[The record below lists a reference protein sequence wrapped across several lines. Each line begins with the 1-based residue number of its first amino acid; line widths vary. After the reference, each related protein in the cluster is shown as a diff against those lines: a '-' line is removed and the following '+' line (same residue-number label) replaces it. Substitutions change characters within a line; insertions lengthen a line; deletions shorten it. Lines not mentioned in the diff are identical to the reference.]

1 MMNLSDQ
8 PSKYYHESAITKF
21 AAYGNLYRLR
31 HDDSSVT
38 YFNFSEEPRTVNG
51 QYTTGF
57 NYSYSVT
64 FDFEENFDTYFYI
77 DWMSQYHWVC
87 NFFIFAYLSFIFL
100 MQKYMKN
107 RERFELRTQ
116 LAVWNICLAVFSTI
130 GAIRTSLEMLHLLNT
145 YGFKFCVCFSGKTFL
160 DNRVGG
166 FWNWMFTLSKVPELG
181 DTVFI
186 VLRKQPLIF
195 LHWYH
200 HVTVLLY
207 AWYSYS
213 DYIATAR
220 WFVCMNYLVH
230 SVMYSYYALKALKFK
245 VSRYVAMFI
254 TTAQLAQ
261 MIMGAAVNIWAY
273 QVKQAGNECHVSY
286 ENIKISLIM
295 YTSYFVLF
303 AHFFR
308 RAYMKK
314 PVTTDQKPITNGVSN
329 GAYHYDKSK
338 KGKFE

>member
-1 MMNLSDQ
+1 M
-8 PSKYYHESAITKF
+8 F
-21 AAYGNLYRLR
+21 ATRCGVKDLTAFVYL
-31 HDDSSVT
+31 DS
-38 YFNFSEEPRTVNG
+38 
-51 QYTTGF
+51 
-57 NYSYSVT
+57 
-64 FDFEENFDTYFYI
+64 
-77 DWMSQYHWVC
+77 
-87 NFFIFAYLSFIFL
+87 
-100 MQKYMKN
+100 
-107 RERFELRTQ
+107 
-116 LAVWNICLAVFSTI
+116 
-130 GAIRTSLEMLHLLNT
+130 
-145 YGFKFCVCFSGKTFL
+145 FL

-230 SVMYSYYALKALKFK
+230 SIMYSYYALKALKFR
-245 VSRYVAMFI
+245 VPRWIAMSI

-261 MIMGAAVNIWAY
+261 MVMGATVNIWAY

-286 ENIKISLIM
+286 DNIKISLLM
-295 YTSYFVLF
+295 YISYFVLF
-303 AHFFR
+303 ARFFR
-308 RAYMKK
+308 RAYVGANSKHH
-314 PVTTDQKPITNGVSN
+314 QASNGVVQQ
-329 GAYHYDKSK
+329 AK
-338 KGKFE
+338 KGSQEALAAYDTGKTSKGKLD

>member
-1 MMNLSDQ
+1 M
-8 PSKYYHESAITKF
+8 E
-21 AAYGNLYRLR
+21 
-31 HDDSSVT
+31 SVT
-38 YFNFSEEPRTVNG
+38 MP
-51 QYTTGF
+51 
-57 NYSYSVT
+57 NYSYV
-64 FDFEENFDTYFYI
+64 FKFEEDFDTLEKRRWMRENWMMCFYYI
-77 DWMSQYHWVC
+77 G
-87 NFFIFAYLSFIFL
+87 AYMIVIYGGQLY
-100 MQKYMKN
+100 MQT
-107 RERFELRTQ
+107 RPRFELRIP
-116 LAVWNICLAVFSTI
+116 LFMWNVFLAVFSI
-130 GAIRTSLEMLHLLNT
+130 WGAYRSAPELLYVLNNH
-145 YGFKFCVCFSGKTFL
+145 GFHYSVCIPGPSFL

-230 SVMYSYYALKALKFK
+230 SVMYSYYALKALKFR
-245 VSRYVAMFI
+245 VPRWISMGI

-261 MIMGAAVNIWAY
+261 MVMGAAVNIWAY

-286 ENIKISLIM
+286 DNIKISLLM
-295 YTSYFVLF
+295 YISYFVLF
-303 AHFFR
+303 AHFFC
-308 RAYMKK
+308 RAYVVKSEK
-314 PVTTDQKPITNGVSN
+314 QV
-329 GAYHYDKSK
+329 GAAQDK
-338 KGKFE
+338 KGSLAYEGKSTKGKVE

>member
-1 MMNLSDQ
+1 M
-8 PSKYYHESAITKF
+8 E
-21 AAYGNLYRLR
+21 
-31 HDDSSVT
+31 SVT
-38 YFNFSEEPRTVNG
+38 MP
-51 QYTTGF
+51 
-57 NYSYSVT
+57 NYSYV
-64 FDFEENFDTYFYI
+64 FKFEEDFDTLEKRRWMRENWMMCFYYI
-77 DWMSQYHWVC
+77 G
-87 NFFIFAYLSFIFL
+87 AYMIVIYGGQLY
-100 MQKYMKN
+100 MQT
-107 RERFELRTQ
+107 RPRFELRIP
-116 LAVWNICLAVFSTI
+116 LFMWNVFLAVFSI
-130 GAIRTSLEMLHLLNT
+130 WGAYRSAPELLYVLNNHGFHYSVCIPGPSLYLHPHK
-145 YGFKFCVCFSGKTFL
+145 YSKTCEDTFDQICFL

-230 SVMYSYYALKALKFK
+230 SVMYSYYALKALKFR
-245 VSRYVAMFI
+245 VPRWISMGI

-261 MIMGAAVNIWAY
+261 MVMGAAVNIWAY

-286 ENIKISLIM
+286 DNIKISLLM
-295 YTSYFVLF
+295 YISYFVLF
-303 AHFFR
+303 AHFFC
-308 RAYMKK
+308 RAYVVKSDK
-314 PVTTDQKPITNGVSN
+314 QV
-329 GAYHYDKSK
+329 GAAQDK
-338 KGKFE
+338 KGSLSYEGKSTKGKVE

>member
-1 MMNLSDQ
+1 M
-8 PSKYYHESAITKF
+8 E
-21 AAYGNLYRLR
+21 
-31 HDDSSVT
+31 SVT
-38 YFNFSEEPRTVNG
+38 MP
-51 QYTTGF
+51 
-57 NYSYSVT
+57 NYSYV
-64 FDFEENFDTYFYI
+64 FKFEEDFDTLEKRRWMKENWIISFYYI
-77 DWMSQYHWVC
+77 G
-87 NFFIFAYLSFIFL
+87 AYMIVIYCGQLY
-100 MQKYMKN
+100 MQT
-107 RERFELRTQ
+107 RPRFELRIP
-116 LAVWNICLAVFSTI
+116 LFVWNVFLALFSI
-130 GAIRTSLEMLHLLNT
+130 WGAYRSAPELLYVLNQF
-145 YGFKFCVCFSGKTFL
+145 GFRYSVCIPGPSFL

-230 SVMYSYYALKALKFK
+230 SAMYSYYALKALKFR
-245 VSRYVAMFI
+245 VPRWIAMSI

-261 MIMGAAVNIWAY
+261 MVMGAAVNIWAY

-286 ENIKISLIM
+286 DNIKISLLM

-303 AHFFR
+303 ARFFR
-308 RAYMKK
+308 RAYVVNPKQTGSQ
-314 PVTTDQKPITNGVSN
+314 PP
-329 GAYHYDKSK
+329 K
-338 KGKFE
+338 KGQESLAYEGKSTKGKLE

>member
-1 MMNLSDQ
+1 M
-8 PSKYYHESAITKF
+8 E
-21 AAYGNLYRLR
+21 
-31 HDDSSVT
+31 SVT
-38 YFNFSEEPRTVNG
+38 MP
-51 QYTTGF
+51 
-57 NYSYSVT
+57 NYSYV
-64 FDFEENFDTYFYI
+64 FKFEEDFDTLEKRRWMRENWMMCFYYI
-77 DWMSQYHWVC
+77 G
-87 NFFIFAYLSFIFL
+87 AYMIVIYGGQLY
-100 MQKYMKN
+100 MQT
-107 RERFELRTQ
+107 RPRFELRIP
-116 LAVWNICLAVFSTI
+116 LFMWNVFLAVFSI
-130 GAIRTSLEMLHLLNT
+130 WGAYRSAPELLYVLNNH
-145 YGFKFCVCFSGKTFL
+145 GFHYSVCIPGPSFL

-230 SVMYSYYALKALKFK
+230 SVMYSYYALKALKFR
-245 VSRYVAMFI
+245 VPRWISMGI

-261 MIMGAAVNIWAY
+261 MVMGAAVNIWAY

-286 ENIKISLIM
+286 DNIKISLLM
-295 YTSYFVLF
+295 YISYFVLF
-303 AHFFR
+303 AHFFC
-308 RAYMKK
+308 RAYVVKSDK
-314 PVTTDQKPITNGVSN
+314 QVGV
-329 GAYHYDKSK
+329 AQDK
-338 KGKFE
+338 KGSLAYEGKSTKGKVE

>member
-1 MMNLSDQ
+1 VVPEPASPACNMMVINKLE
-8 PSKYYHESAITKF
+8 Y
-21 AAYGNLYRLR
+21 N
-31 HDDSSVT
+31 DSIDM
-38 YFNFSEEPRTVNG
+38 P
-51 QYTTGF
+51 
-57 NYSYSVT
+57 NYSYV
-64 FDFEENFDTYFYI
+64 FKFEEDFEINGQRE
-77 DWMSQYHWVC
+77 WMRDNWK
-87 NFFIFAYLSFIFL
+87 LSFYYATAYVIIIYLGRTYMHTRARYELRKPLVYWNIFL
-100 MQKYMKN
+100 AL
-107 RERFELRTQ
+107 FS
-116 LAVWNICLAVFSTI
+116 VW
-130 GAIRTSLEMLHLLNT
+130 GAWRSIPEIVHVLQN
-145 YGFKFCVCFSGKTFL
+145 YGFLYSVCIPGPSFL

-207 AWYSYS
+207 TWYSYS

-230 SVMYSYYALKALKFK
+230 SVMYSYYALRALKYRVPK
-245 VSRYVAMFI
+245 IIAMFI
-254 TTAQLAQ
+254 TTSQLAQ
-261 MIMGAAVNIWAY
+261 MVMGAAVNIWAY

-286 ENIKISLIM
+286 DNIKISLIM
-295 YTSYFVLF
+295 YSSYFVLF

-314 PVTTDQKPITNGVSN
+314 PDATKYIK
-329 GAYHYDKSK
+329 DK
-338 KGKFE
+338 KFE

>member
-1 MMNLSDQ
+1 MIRLILRWDFLLLA
-8 PSKYYHESAITKF
+8 KLVAF
-21 AAYGNLYRLR
+21 APCTRHCTRSTDAKEKRVVYGRWWVDAVRCALKAPVYAGEWEVVYGALLR
-31 HDDSSVT
+31 NTFGVHAS
-38 YFNFSEEPRTVNG
+38 RT
-51 QYTTGF
+51 
-57 NYSYSVT
+57 
-64 FDFEENFDTYFYI
+64 
-77 DWMSQYHWVC
+77 
-87 NFFIFAYLSFIFL
+87 L
-100 MQKYMKN
+100 
-107 RERFELRTQ
+107 
-116 LAVWNICLAVFSTI
+116 VFSSFETPEI
-130 GAIRTSLEMLHLLNT
+130 NHL
-145 YGFKFCVCFSGKTFL
+145 YMQDFL

-273 QVKQAGNECHVSY
+273 QVKEAGNECHVSY

-314 PVTTDQKPITNGVSN
+314 PVTADQKPITNGVSN

-338 KGKFE
+338 KGSKFE

>member
-1 MMNLSDQ
+1 MAIEPEVDNRGF
-8 PSKYYHESAITKF
+8 HRNSAIVKF
-21 AAYGNLYRLR
+21 AEYGDNYRLVY
-31 HDDSSVT
+31 DNSTVQ
-38 YFNFSEEPRTVNG
+38 YFNFSQPPTFIDG
-51 QYTTGF
+51 TYKTGY
-57 NYSYSVT
+57 NHTYDLT
-64 FDFEENFDTYFYI
+64 FDFENKFDTYFYVN
-77 DWMSQYHWVC
+77 WMSQYHWVC
-87 NFFIFAYLSFIFL
+87 NFFIAAYLLFIFA
-100 MQKYMKN
+100 MSRYM
-107 RERFELRTQ
+107 RDRPRFELRKQ
-116 LAVWNICLAVFSTI
+116 LVVWNIFLALFSI
-130 GAIRTSLEMLHLLNT
+130 GGAIRTSPEMLHLLHD
-145 YGFKFCVCFSGKTFL
+145 YGFNFCVCFSGRTFL

-207 AWYSYS
+207 TWYSYS

-230 SVMYSYYALKALKFK
+230 SIMYSYYALKALRFR
-245 VSRYVAMFI
+245 VPRFVAMFI

-261 MIMGAAVNIWAY
+261 MVMGSAVNIWAY

-314 PVTTDQKPITNGVSN
+314 PTLGDQQKLKNIDAPSFE
-329 GAYHYDKSK
+329 YK
-338 KGKFE
+338 KGKLE

>member
-1 MMNLSDQ
+1 MTHRHYKLRWGDNT
-8 PSKYYHESAITKF
+8 IF
-21 AAYGNLYRLR
+21 ALTQNNQTVIYDLTVPPRQENGHYVTSTNYTYGF
-31 HDDSSVT
+31 T
-38 YFNFSEEPRTVNG
+38 FNFEEEFEVKDYTGWMMVNWWHSIIWTSM
-51 QYTTGF
+51 YV
-57 NYSYSVT
+57 S
-64 FDFEENFDTYFYI
+64 
-77 DWMSQYHWVC
+77 
-87 NFFIFAYLSFIFL
+87 FIFAGQYF
-100 MQKYMKN
+100 MRVRPK
-107 RERFELRTQ
+107 FELRGI
-116 LAVWNICLAVFSTI
+116 LVVWNIFLAVFSTM
-130 GAIRTSLEMLHLLNT
+130 GALRTAPEMVHLLYN
-145 YGFKFCVCFSGKTFL
+145 YGLGFTVCISGKPFL

-230 SVMYSYYALKALKFK
+230 SVMYSYYALKALKFR
-245 VSRYVAMFI
+245 VPRWVAMSI

-286 ENIKISLIM
+286 DNIKISLLM

-303 AHFFR
+303 ARFFR
-308 RAYMKK
+308 RAYVVNPKQ
-314 PVTTDQKPITNGVSN
+314 V
-329 GAYHYDKSK
+329 GAQPAK
-338 KGKFE
+338 KGQESLAYEGKSSKGKLE

>member
-1 MMNLSDQ
+1 MEPLHKFRWGDGTVFALTENNKTVIYDLTVPPRQ
-8 PSKYYHESAITKF
+8 ENGVYYTAT
-21 AAYGNLYRLR
+21 
-31 HDDSSVT
+31 
-38 YFNFSEEPRTVNG
+38 
-51 QYTTGF
+51 
-57 NYSYSVT
+57 NYSYSYT
-64 FDFEENFDTYFYI
+64 FNFEEEFEVKDYTG
-77 DWMSQYHWVC
+77 WMRVNWWHSIIWTSMYV
-87 NFFIFAYLSFIFL
+87 FFIFAGQRY
-100 MQKYMKN
+100 MQN
-107 RERFELRTQ
+107 RHRFELRSY
-116 LAVWNICLAVFSTI
+116 LVVWNILLAVFSTM
-130 GAIRTSLEMLHLLNT
+130 GALRTVPEMFHILKD
-145 YGFKFCVCFSGKTFL
+145 YGFSFSTCISGKPFL

-230 SVMYSYYALKALKFK
+230 SVMYSYYALKALKFR
-245 VSRYVAMFI
+245 VPRWISMGI

-261 MIMGAAVNIWAY
+261 MVMGAAVNIWAY

-286 ENIKISLIM
+286 DNIKISLLM
-295 YTSYFVLF
+295 YISYFVLF
-303 AHFFR
+303 AHFFC
-308 RAYMKK
+308 RAYVVKGDK
-314 PVTTDQKPITNGVSN
+314 QV
-329 GAYHYDKSK
+329 GAAQDK
-338 KGKFE
+338 KGSLAYEGKSTKGKVE

>member
-1 MMNLSDQ
+1 MD
-8 PSKYYHESAITKF
+8 
-21 AAYGNLYRLR
+21 
-31 HDDSSVT
+31 SVT
-38 YFNFSEEPRTVNG
+38 MP
-51 QYTTGF
+51 
-57 NYSYSVT
+57 NYSYV
-64 FDFEENFDTYFYI
+64 FKFEEDFDTLEKRRWMRENWMMCFYYI
-77 DWMSQYHWVC
+77 G
-87 NFFIFAYLSFIFL
+87 AYMIVIYGGKLY
-100 MQKYMKN
+100 MQS
-107 RERFELRTQ
+107 RPRLELR
-116 LAVWNICLAVFSTI
+116 LPLFMWNVFLAVFSMW
-130 GAIRTSLEMLHLLNT
+130 GAYRSAPELLYVLNK
-145 YGFKFCVCFSGKTFL
+145 YGFRYSVCIPGPSFL

-230 SVMYSYYALKALKFK
+230 SVMYSYYALKALRFR
-245 VSRYVAMFI
+245 VPRWVAMSI

-286 ENIKISLIM
+286 DNIKVSLLM

-308 RAYMKK
+308 RAYVVNPKQ
-314 PVTTDQKPITNGVSN
+314 V
-329 GAYHYDKSK
+329 GARLAK
-338 KGKFE
+338 KGQESLVYEGKSSKGKLE

>member
-1 MMNLSDQ
+1 MSSSSGNMEYLKVDWHNPETTVFPIKTMNTTTVYDLSK
-8 PSKYYHESAITKF
+8 PNEIIGGYYTLAT
-21 AAYGNLYRLR
+21 
-31 HDDSSVT
+31 
-38 YFNFSEEPRTVNG
+38 
-51 QYTTGF
+51 
-57 NYSYSVT
+57 NYSYGYTFAFENT
-64 FDFEENFDTYFYI
+64 FDPRWSTGWWRDNWWTAFFWIGAYI
-77 DWMSQYHWVC
+77 TFIYGGQY
-87 NFFIFAYLSFIFL
+87 I
-100 MQKYMKN
+100 MKD
-107 RERFELRTQ
+107 RPRFELRKI
-116 LAVWNICLAVFSTI
+116 LCVWNIVLAVFSTM
-130 GAIRTSLEMLHLLNT
+130 GALRMTPEIIHLLQNF
-145 YGFKFCVCFSGKTFL
+145 GFSFSVCVAGKPFL

-230 SVMYSYYALKALKFK
+230 SVMYSYYALKAMKFR
-245 VSRYVAMFI
+245 VPRWIAMTI

-261 MIMGAAVNIWAY
+261 MIMGSAVNIWAY

-286 ENIKISLIM
+286 DNIKVSLLM
-295 YTSYFVLF
+295 YISYFVLF
-303 AHFFR
+303 ARFFR
-308 RAYMKK
+308 KAYVASPKRALGGEKA
-314 PVTTDQKPITNGVSN
+314 TNGYLAN
-329 GAYHYDKSK
+329 GKVEG
-338 KGKFE
+338 KGKVE

>member
-1 MMNLSDQ
+1 M
-8 PSKYYHESAITKF
+8 E
-21 AAYGNLYRLR
+21 
-31 HDDSSVT
+31 SVT
-38 YFNFSEEPRTVNG
+38 MP
-51 QYTTGF
+51 
-57 NYSYSVT
+57 NYSYVFKFEAD
-64 FDFEENFDTYFYI
+64 FDGDESRKWFAENWTVSFYYI
-77 DWMSQYHWVC
+77 SAYMLVIFGLQQYM
-87 NFFIFAYLSFIFL
+87 AT
-100 MQKYMKN
+100 
-107 RERFELRTQ
+107 RPRFELKGILFIWNVS
-116 LAVWNICLAVFSTI
+116 LAAFSVWGTYRSAP
-130 GAIRTSLEMLHLLNT
+130 ELLYVLQN
-145 YGFKFCVCFSGKTFL
+145 YGFKYSCCIPGPSFL

-230 SVMYSYYALKALKFK
+230 SVMYSYYALKAMKFR
-245 VSRYVAMFI
+245 VPRWIAMTI

-261 MIMGAAVNIWAY
+261 MIMGSAVNIWAY

-286 ENIKISLIM
+286 DNIKVSLLM
-295 YTSYFVLF
+295 YISYFVLF
-303 AHFFR
+303 ARFFR
-308 RAYMKK
+308 KAYVASPKRALGGEKA
-314 PVTTDQKPITNGVSN
+314 TNGYLAN
-329 GAYHYDKSK
+329 GKVEG
-338 KGKFE
+338 KGKVE

>member
-1 MMNLSDQ
+1 MNSSLIHVYSEEHVGKMLVSNERTADIFTLQ
-8 PSKYYHESAITKF
+8 DKSGPVVINMTHPPYYQDGTYHT
-21 AAYGNLYRLR
+21 AYNV
-31 HDDSSVT
+31 S
-38 YFNFSEEPRTVNG
+38 YFNAL
-51 QYTTGF
+51 
-57 NYSYSVT
+57 
-64 FDFEENFDTYFYI
+64 DFETNFDSYFYVNLVGQTR
-77 DWMSQYHWVC
+77 WMAKWFMVL
-87 NFFIFAYLSFIFL
+87 YLGGIYL
-100 MQKYMKN
+100 LKKYMKT
-107 RERFELRTQ
+107 REKFDLRAP
-116 LAVWNICLAVFSTI
+116 LFLWNFCLATLSLF
-130 GAIRTSLEMLHLLNT
+130 GAIRTISELLQLINN
-145 YGFKFCVCFSGKTFL
+145 YGLTFSFCFAGKPFL

-207 AWYSYS
+207 TWYSYS

-230 SVMYSYYALKALKFK
+230 SIMYSYYALKALRFR
-245 VSRYVAMFI
+245 VPRFVAMFI

-261 MIMGAAVNIWAY
+261 MVMGSAVNIWAY

-314 PVTTDQKPITNGVSN
+314 PTLGDQQKLKNIDAPSFE
-329 GAYHYDKSK
+329 YK
-338 KGKFE
+338 KGKLE

>member
-1 MMNLSDQ
+1 MMCF
-8 PSKYYHESAITKF
+8 YYIG
-21 AAYGNLYRLR
+21 AYMIVIYGGQLY
-31 HDDSSVT
+31 
-38 YFNFSEEPRTVNG
+38 
-51 QYTTGF
+51 
-57 NYSYSVT
+57 
-64 FDFEENFDTYFYI
+64 
-77 DWMSQYHWVC
+77 
-87 NFFIFAYLSFIFL
+87 
-100 MQKYMKN
+100 MQT
-107 RERFELRTQ
+107 RPRFELRIP
-116 LAVWNICLAVFSTI
+116 LFMWNVFLAVFSI
-130 GAIRTSLEMLHLLNT
+130 WGAYRSAPELLYVLNNH
-145 YGFKFCVCFSGKTFL
+145 GFHYSVCIPGPSFL

-230 SVMYSYYALKALKFK
+230 SVMYSYYALKALKFR
-245 VSRYVAMFI
+245 VPRWISMGI

-261 MIMGAAVNIWAY
+261 MVMGAAVNIWAY

-286 ENIKISLIM
+286 DNIKISLLM
-295 YTSYFVLF
+295 YISYFVLF
-303 AHFFR
+303 AHFFC
-308 RAYMKK
+308 RAYVVKSDK
-314 PVTTDQKPITNGVSN
+314 QVGV
-329 GAYHYDKSK
+329 AQDK
-338 KGKFE
+338 KGSLAYEGKSTKGKVE

>member
-1 MMNLSDQ
+1 M
-8 PSKYYHESAITKF
+8 P
-21 AAYGNLYRLR
+21 
-31 HDDSSVT
+31 
-38 YFNFSEEPRTVNG
+38 
-51 QYTTGF
+51 
-57 NYSYSVT
+57 NYSYVFKFEKD
-64 FDFEENFDTYFYI
+64 FDNFEKRQWMKENWIISFYYI
-77 DWMSQYHWVC
+77 G
-87 NFFIFAYLSFIFL
+87 AYMLVIYGGQL
-100 MQKYMKN
+100 YMQT
-107 RERFELRTQ
+107 RPRFELKIPLFIWNVF
-116 LAVWNICLAVFSTI
+116 LALFSI
-130 GAIRTSLEMLHLLNT
+130 WGAYRSAPELLYVLNQF
-145 YGFKFCVCFSGKTFL
+145 GFRYSVCIPGPSFL

-230 SVMYSYYALKALKFK
+230 SAMYSYYALKALKFR
-245 VSRYVAMFI
+245 VPRWIAMSI

-261 MIMGAAVNIWAY
+261 MVMGAAVNIWAY

-286 ENIKISLIM
+286 DNIKISLLM

-303 AHFFR
+303 ARFFR
-308 RAYMKK
+308 RAYVVNPKQTGSQ
-314 PVTTDQKPITNGVSN
+314 PP
-329 GAYHYDKSK
+329 K
-338 KGKFE
+338 KGQESLAYEGKSTKGKLE

>member
-1 MMNLSDQ
+1 M
-8 PSKYYHESAITKF
+8 E
-21 AAYGNLYRLR
+21 
-31 HDDSSVT
+31 SVT
-38 YFNFSEEPRTVNG
+38 MP
-51 QYTTGF
+51 
-57 NYSYSVT
+57 NYSYV
-64 FDFEENFDTYFYI
+64 FKFEEDFDTLEKRRWMRENWMMCFYYI
-77 DWMSQYHWVC
+77 G
-87 NFFIFAYLSFIFL
+87 AYMIVIYGGQLY
-100 MQKYMKN
+100 MQT
-107 RERFELRTQ
+107 RPRFELRIP
-116 LAVWNICLAVFSTI
+116 LFMWNVFLAVFSI
-130 GAIRTSLEMLHLLNT
+130 WGAYRSAPELLYVLNNH
-145 YGFKFCVCFSGKTFL
+145 GFHYSVCIPGPSFL

-230 SVMYSYYALKALKFK
+230 SVMYSYYALKALKFR
-245 VSRYVAMFI
+245 VPRWISMGI

-261 MIMGAAVNIWAY
+261 MVMGAAVNIWAY

-286 ENIKISLIM
+286 DNIKISLLM
-295 YTSYFVLF
+295 YISYFVLF
-303 AHFFR
+303 AHFFC
-308 RAYMKK
+308 RAYVVKGDK
-314 PVTTDQKPITNGVSN
+314 QV
-329 GAYHYDKSK
+329 GAAQDK
-338 KGKFE
+338 KGSLAYEGKSTKGKVE

>member
-1 MMNLSDQ
+1 M
-8 PSKYYHESAITKF
+8 E
-21 AAYGNLYRLR
+21 
-31 HDDSSVT
+31 SVT
-38 YFNFSEEPRTVNG
+38 MP
-51 QYTTGF
+51 
-57 NYSYSVT
+57 NYSYV
-64 FDFEENFDTYFYI
+64 FKFEEDFDTLEKRRWMRENWMMCFYYI
-77 DWMSQYHWVC
+77 G
-87 NFFIFAYLSFIFL
+87 AYMIVIYGGQLY
-100 MQKYMKN
+100 MQT
-107 RERFELRTQ
+107 RPRFELRMP
-116 LAVWNICLAVFSTI
+116 LFMWNVFLAVFSI
-130 GAIRTSLEMLHLLNT
+130 WGAYRSAPELLYVLNNH
-145 YGFKFCVCFSGKTFL
+145 GFHYSVCIPGPSFL

-230 SVMYSYYALKALKFK
+230 SVMYSYYALKALKFR
-245 VSRYVAMFI
+245 VPRWISMGI

-261 MIMGAAVNIWAY
+261 MVMGAAVNIWAY

-286 ENIKISLIM
+286 DNIKISLLM
-295 YTSYFVLF
+295 YISYFVLF
-303 AHFFR
+303 AHFFC
-308 RAYMKK
+308 RAYVVKGDK
-314 PVTTDQKPITNGVSN
+314 QV
-329 GAYHYDKSK
+329 GASQDK
-338 KGKFE
+338 KGQVSLAYNGKSTKGKVE

>member
-1 MMNLSDQ
+1 MD
-8 PSKYYHESAITKF
+8 A
-21 AAYGNLYRLR
+21 
-31 HDDSSVT
+31 
-38 YFNFSEEPRTVNG
+38 
-51 QYTTGF
+51 
-57 NYSYSVT
+57 
-64 FDFEENFDTYFYI
+64 
-77 DWMSQYHWVC
+77 
-87 NFFIFAYLSFIFL
+87 LSF
-100 MQKYMKN
+100 
-107 RERFELRTQ
+107 
-116 LAVWNICLAVFSTI
+116 S
-130 GAIRTSLEMLHLLNT
+130 
-145 YGFKFCVCFSGKTFL
+145 FL

-230 SVMYSYYALKALKFK
+230 SAMYSYYALKALKFR
-245 VSRYVAMFI
+245 VPRWIAMSI

-261 MIMGAAVNIWAY
+261 MVMGAAVNIWAY

-286 ENIKISLIM
+286 DNIKISLLM

-303 AHFFR
+303 ARFFR
-308 RAYMKK
+308 RAYVVNPKQTGSQ
-314 PVTTDQKPITNGVSN
+314 PP
-329 GAYHYDKSK
+329 K
-338 KGKFE
+338 KGQESLAYEGKSTKGKLE

>member
-1 MMNLSDQ
+1 MF
-8 PSKYYHESAITKF
+8 IRF
-21 AAYGNLYRLR
+21 I
-31 HDDSSVT
+31 
-38 YFNFSEEPRTVNG
+38 
-51 QYTTGF
+51 
-57 NYSYSVT
+57 SYSL
-64 FDFEENFDTYFYI
+64 FY
-77 DWMSQYHWVC
+77 SNC
-87 NFFIFAYLSFIFL
+87 
-100 MQKYMKN
+100 
-107 RERFELRTQ
+107 
-116 LAVWNICLAVFSTI
+116 IC
-130 GAIRTSLEMLHLLNT
+130 SL
-145 YGFKFCVCFSGKTFL
+145 CSFL

-245 VSRYVAMFI
+245 VSRFVAMFI

-314 PVTTDQKPITNGVSN
+314 PAVSDQKLRNGDAI
-329 GAYHYDKSK
+329 AYDYDRSRQVKYD
-338 KGKFE
+338 

>member
-1 MMNLSDQ
+1 
-8 PSKYYHESAITKF
+8 
-21 AAYGNLYRLR
+21 
-31 HDDSSVT
+31 
-38 YFNFSEEPRTVNG
+38 
-51 QYTTGF
+51 
-57 NYSYSVT
+57 
-64 FDFEENFDTYFYI
+64 
-77 DWMSQYHWVC
+77 
-87 NFFIFAYLSFIFL
+87 
-100 MQKYMKN
+100 MKD
-107 RERFELRTQ
+107 RPRFELRKT
-116 LAVWNICLAVFSTI
+116 LVVWNICLAIFSI
-130 GAIRTSLEMLHLLNT
+130 GGAIRTTPEMYHLLSS
-145 YGFKFCVCFSGKTFL
+145 YGFNFCVCFSGKTFL

-207 AWYSYS
+207 TWYSYS

-220 WFVCMNYLVH
+220 WFVCMNYIVH
-230 SVMYSYYALKALKFK
+230 SIMYSYYALKALKFR
-245 VSRYVAMFI
+245 VPRFIAMVI

-261 MIMGAAVNIWAY
+261 MIMGSAVNIWAY

-286 ENIKISLIM
+286 DNIKISLIM

-308 RAYMKK
+308 RAYFAPKVNVQKEKK
-314 PVTTDQKPITNGVSN
+314 PIK
-329 GAYHYDKSK
+329 A
-338 KGKFE
+338 E

>member
-1 MMNLSDQ
+1 M
-8 PSKYYHESAITKF
+8 P
-21 AAYGNLYRLR
+21 
-31 HDDSSVT
+31 
-38 YFNFSEEPRTVNG
+38 
-51 QYTTGF
+51 
-57 NYSYSVT
+57 NYSYV
-64 FDFEENFDTYFYI
+64 FKFEEDFDTLEKRRWMRENWMMCFYYI
-77 DWMSQYHWVC
+77 G
-87 NFFIFAYLSFIFL
+87 AYMIVIYGGQLY
-100 MQKYMKN
+100 MQT
-107 RERFELRTQ
+107 RPRFELRIP
-116 LAVWNICLAVFSTI
+116 LFMWNVFLAVFSI
-130 GAIRTSLEMLHLLNT
+130 WGAYRSAPELLYVLNNH
-145 YGFKFCVCFSGKTFL
+145 GFHYSVCIPGPSFL

-230 SVMYSYYALKALKFK
+230 SVMYSYYALKALKFR
-245 VSRYVAMFI
+245 VPRWISMGI

-261 MIMGAAVNIWAY
+261 MVMGAAVNIWAY

-286 ENIKISLIM
+286 DNIKISLLM
-295 YTSYFVLF
+295 YISYFVLF
-303 AHFFR
+303 AHFFC
-308 RAYMKK
+308 RAYVVKSDK
-314 PVTTDQKPITNGVSN
+314 QVGV
-329 GAYHYDKSK
+329 AQDK
-338 KGKFE
+338 KGSLAYEGKSTKGKVE

>member
-1 MMNLSDQ
+1 MHQNYYINLTNV
-8 PSKYYHESAITKF
+8 P
-21 AAYGNLYRLR
+21 AAAGVSLYNISYTMVMPFEGEFYGGNWVRWFDR
-31 HDDSSVT
+31 HWGYVFYMVGAYMAVVFGLQT
-38 YFNFSEEPRTVNG
+38 YMETRP
-51 QYTTGF
+51 
-57 NYSYSVT
+57 
-64 FDFEENFDTYFYI
+64 
-77 DWMSQYHWVC
+77 
-87 NFFIFAYLSFIFL
+87 
-100 MQKYMKN
+100 
-107 RERFELRTQ
+107 RFELRKP
-116 LAVWNICLAVFSTI
+116 LFVWNVALAAFSLY
-130 GAIRTSLEMLHLLNT
+130 GGLRSLEELIYVYSNFGLYST
-145 YGFKFCVCFSGKTFL
+145 YCLCGLRFL

-230 SVMYSYYALKALKFK
+230 SIMYSYYALKALKFR
-245 VSRYVAMFI
+245 VPRWVAMGI
-254 TTAQLAQ
+254 TTAQLLQ
-261 MIMGAAVNIWAY
+261 MVMGAAVNIWAY

-286 ENIKISLIM
+286 DNIKISLLM

-303 AHFFR
+303 ARFFR
-308 RAYMKK
+308 RAYVVK
-314 PVTTDQKPITNGVSN
+314 
-329 GAYHYDKSK
+329 DKEAPATK
-338 KGKFE
+338 KGQESLAFEGKSSKGKME

>member
-1 MMNLSDQ
+1 MFGNGCLQ
-8 PSKYYHESAITKF
+8 CLLGLTP
-21 AAYGNLYRLR
+21 AAFYLG
-31 HDDSSVT
+31 HSMGIMA
-38 YFNFSEEPRTVNG
+38 NFCFG
-51 QYTTGF
+51 
-57 NYSYSVT
+57 
-64 FDFEENFDTYFYI
+64 
-77 DWMSQYHWVC
+77 
-87 NFFIFAYLSFIFL
+87 
-100 MQKYMKN
+100 
-107 RERFELRTQ
+107 
-116 LAVWNICLAVFSTI
+116 
-130 GAIRTSLEMLHLLNT
+130 IRTAPLRYRFLRRDGGQGEGDGTPTPLHLSSRVRRCGRSCT
-145 YGFKFCVCFSGKTFL
+145 VASSGAAIHVRLVSYNLAFIAAFL

>member
-1 MMNLSDQ
+1 M
-8 PSKYYHESAITKF
+8 P
-21 AAYGNLYRLR
+21 
-31 HDDSSVT
+31 
-38 YFNFSEEPRTVNG
+38 
-51 QYTTGF
+51 
-57 NYSYSVT
+57 NYSYVLP
-64 FDFEENFDTYFYI
+64 FERDFPGEESRKWFAENWTNSFYYVAAY
-77 DWMSQYHWVC
+77 MLV
-87 NFFIFAYLSFIFL
+87 IFGV
-100 MQKYMKN
+100 QHYMTS
-107 RERFELRTQ
+107 RPRFELKWILVT
-116 LAVWNICLAVFSTI
+116 WNVCLAMFSIWGTYRS
-130 GAIRTSLEMLHLLNT
+130 APELLYVLQN
-145 YGFKFCVCFSGKTFL
+145 YGFRYSCCIPGPSAFIQLGNNVTEQSGLSPFDGISFL

-245 VSRYVAMFI
+245 VPRWIAMTI

-261 MIMGAAVNIWAY
+261 MVMGSAVNIWAY

-286 ENIKISLIM
+286 DNIKVSLLM
-295 YTSYFVLF
+295 YISYFVLF
-303 AHFFR
+303 ARFFR
-308 RAYMKK
+308 RAYVSSPKK
-314 PVTTDQKPITNGVSN
+314 ALGSEKGTNGYLAN
-329 GAYHYDKSK
+329 GKSEGV
-338 KGKFE
+338 KGKVE

>member
-1 MMNLSDQ
+1 M
-8 PSKYYHESAITKF
+8 E
-21 AAYGNLYRLR
+21 
-31 HDDSSVT
+31 SVT
-38 YFNFSEEPRTVNG
+38 MP
-51 QYTTGF
+51 
-57 NYSYSVT
+57 NYSYV
-64 FDFEENFDTYFYI
+64 FKFEEDFDTLEKRQWMKENWMMCFYYI
-77 DWMSQYHWVC
+77 GAYMIVIYCGQLYMQY
-87 NFFIFAYLSFIFL
+87 
-100 MQKYMKN
+100 
-107 RERFELRTQ
+107 RPRFELRIPLFMWNVF
-116 LAVWNICLAVFSTI
+116 LALFSI
-130 GAIRTSLEMLHLLNT
+130 WGAYRSAPELLYVLNQ
-145 YGFKFCVCFSGKTFL
+145 YGFRYSVCIPGPSFL

-230 SVMYSYYALKALKFK
+230 SAMYSYYALKALKFR
-245 VSRYVAMFI
+245 VPRWIAMSI

-261 MIMGAAVNIWAY
+261 MVMGAVVNIWAY

-286 ENIKISLIM
+286 DNIKISLLM

-303 AHFFR
+303 ARFFR
-308 RAYMKK
+308 KAYVVNHKQGGSQTPK
-314 PVTTDQKPITNGVSN
+314 ESI
-329 GAYHYDKSK
+329 AYEGKGG
-338 KGKFE
+338 KGKLE

>member
-1 MMNLSDQ
+1 MATIDL
-8 PSKYYHESAITKF
+8 ITM
-21 AAYGNLYRLR
+21 
-31 HDDSSVT
+31 
-38 YFNFSEEPRTVNG
+38 P
-51 QYTTGF
+51 
-57 NYSYSVT
+57 NYSYV
-64 FDFEENFDTYFYI
+64 FNFEKDFDTPAQRQWMRDNWQMCFYYVGTYMLI
-77 DWMSQYHWVC
+77 IYAGQFY
-87 NFFIFAYLSFIFL
+87 
-100 MQKYMKN
+100 MQN
-107 RERFELRTQ
+107 RQRFELKSVLFT
-116 LAVWNICLAVFSTI
+116 WNIFLAAFSI
-130 GAIRTSLEMLHLLNT
+130 WGASRTLPELLYVLTN
-145 YGFKFCVCFSGKTFL
+145 YGFHYSVCIPGPSFL

-245 VSRYVAMFI
+245 VSRFVAMFI

-314 PVTTDQKPITNGVSN
+314 PSGIDQKCIKNGDVSSHH
-329 GAYHYDKSK
+329 AYDYEKSR
-338 KGKFE
+338 KGKLD

>member
-1 MMNLSDQ
+1 M
-8 PSKYYHESAITKF
+8 E
-21 AAYGNLYRLR
+21 
-31 HDDSSVT
+31 SVT
-38 YFNFSEEPRTVNG
+38 MP
-51 QYTTGF
+51 
-57 NYSYSVT
+57 NYSYV
-64 FDFEENFDTYFYI
+64 FKFEEDFDTLEKRRWMRENWMMCFYYI
-77 DWMSQYHWVC
+77 G
-87 NFFIFAYLSFIFL
+87 AYMIVIYGGQLY
-100 MQKYMKN
+100 MQT
-107 RERFELRTQ
+107 RPRFELRIP
-116 LAVWNICLAVFSTI
+116 LFMWNVFLAVFSI
-130 GAIRTSLEMLHLLNT
+130 WGAYRSAPELLYVLNNHGFHYSVCIPGPSLYLHPHK
-145 YGFKFCVCFSGKTFL
+145 YSKTCEDTFDQICFL

-230 SVMYSYYALKALKFK
+230 SVMYSYYALKALKFR
-245 VSRYVAMFI
+245 VPRWISMGI

-261 MIMGAAVNIWAY
+261 MVMGAAVNIWAY

-286 ENIKISLIM
+286 DNIKISLLM
-295 YTSYFVLF
+295 YISYFVLF
-303 AHFFR
+303 AHFFC
-308 RAYMKK
+308 RAYVVKSEK
-314 PVTTDQKPITNGVSN
+314 QV
-329 GAYHYDKSK
+329 GAAQDK
-338 KGKFE
+338 KGSLAYEGKSTKGKVE